1 VDGAS
6 QALSVVVSWAEY
18 WNRKTT
24 IYVNARHSGVH
35 YERISRDI
43 LKHVPGP
50 GARVVDYGCG
60 DTLSAHKV
68 AAACRHLFLCDAA
81 STVRAS
87 LAARYAG
94 CSNISVISPLEYE
107 RLDAGSVDTII
118 VNSVV
123 QYLSAA
129 EFSRLLASARDKL
142 SCEGCLVLGDI
153 VPRHVSPLRDA
164 MELLRF
170 AVANGFLLAAAVGLV
185 KSSLSSY
192 PRLRREAG
200 FLQFDEAEMLRQ
212 LEQAGFVAERRYP
225 NIGHN
230 TARMTFVAA
239 APNGRAWRDRDG
251 RHRASTAG
259 AQKAQERVHR
269 VGTLGPTDYRLAA
282 CLFAAVWLFLSLPWL
297 SGAATIPYDAK
308 ALFQAQL
315 QFLANALHSGQSPFW
330 NPSAFVGVPQIADP
344 QSLIFSPAILLAWLE
359 REPSFTHLDAYVLAL
374 LALGGLAVL
383 KFCQDR
389 GWHPAGGTVAAIAFA
404 FGASA
409 AWRVQH
415 IAQIQSLAFFA
426 LTLWLLARALDRSS
440 APYGALAGLAAGLM
454 VAKPDQVA
462 LLGCY
467 VLAGYCASHW
477 LLASNR
483 GLALRRSLRPLA
495 CGGLAAV
502 AVAALPVLLTYLFL
516 DASNRPAIAFS
527 EAARGSL
534 HPASLLTAVV
544 PDLFGVFDPGVAY
557 WGPYSETWDKN
568 ELTLSYNMSQMYI
581 GTLPMLLVLT
591 VGLTRGALWSRELRF
606 YAIAVAV
613 LVLYALGRYTPAF
626 DLFFTVVPGVSLFRR
641 PVDALFLLGALLS
654 VAAGY
659 LVHLWATA
667 SLPPASYRR
676 KALEAGLIAAI
687 LLAALATAW
696 SAGMTAIAWK
706 PVLLA
711 VAWIAAASLLLATP
725 VAWLGRSRRLAMV
738 APALL
743 LTGDLA
749 LNNGPNDATALSAS
763 SYEVLKLDCR
773 NDTIRFLKQ
782 HVRRADGSE
791 WRDRVELVGLGFEW
805 QNAALVHGFDGTL
818 GYNPFRLGDVSH
830 ATGARDYIAGPDQK
844 TFSPL
849 FPSYASTMAN
859 LLGLRFIAIGV
870 PIEQIDLRL
879 RPGELKLVART
890 SDAYIYENARAL
902 PRVLFVRDW
911 KQADFDALTDSG
923 GWPRFDPT
931 RTVLLEAAPAVDEG
945 ALVKLANNPVLS
957 SGVRIRHYENTKVV
971 IEVDAAQSGFV
982 VLHDVW
988 HPWWTADLD
997 GDDVPILRANVLFRA
1012 VQVPSG
1018 HHIVTFEFRP
1028 VSSAIAEVR
1037 DRLTGQAD

>member
-1 VDGAS
+1 MGGVP
-6 QALSVVVSWAEY
+6 EHP
-18 WNRKTT
+18 K
-24 IYVNARHSGVH
+24 SGVPPP
-35 YERISRDI
+35 
-43 LKHVPGP
+43 LTPP
-50 GARVVDYGCG
+50 RVVPK
-60 DTLSAHKV
+60 A
-68 AAACRHLFLCDAA
+68 
-81 STVRAS
+81 
-87 LAARYAG
+87 
-94 CSNISVISPLEYE
+94 
-107 RLDAGSVDTII
+107 
-118 VNSVV
+118 
-123 QYLSAA
+123 
-129 EFSRLLASARDKL
+129 
-142 SCEGCLVLGDI
+142 
-153 VPRHVSPLRDA
+153 
-164 MELLRF
+164 
-170 AVANGFLLAAAVGLV
+170 
-185 KSSLSSY
+185 
-192 PRLRREAG
+192 RLRRDGEG
-200 FLQFDEAEMLRQ
+200 NPD
-212 LEQAGFVAERRYP
+212 RRKW
-225 NIGHN
+225 GGESGG
-230 TARMTFVAA
+230 TS
-239 APNGRAWRDRDG
+239 APTG
-251 RHRASTAG
+251 
-259 AQKAQERVHR
+259 
-269 VGTLGPTDYRLAA
+269 YRLAA
-282 CLFAAVWLFLSLPWL
+282 CLFAGVWLFLSFPWL

-344 QSLIFSPAILLAWLE
+344 QSLIFSPAILLAYLE
-359 REPSFTHLDAYVLAL
+359 RAPSFAHLDAYVLAL
-374 LALGGLAVL
+374 LGLGGLAIL
-383 KFCQDR
+383 KLCQDR

-454 VAKPDQVA
+454 AVKPDQVA

-477 LLASNR
+477 LLAPNR
-483 GLALRRSLRPLA
+483 RLALRSSLRPLA
-495 CGGLAAV
+495 CCGVAAV

-534 HPASLLTAVV
+534 HPASLLTGLVA
-544 PDLFGVFDPGVAY
+544 DLFGAIDPAVAY
-557 WGPYSETWDKN
+557 WGPYSEAWDKN
-568 ELTLSYNMSQMYI
+568 ELTLSHNMSQVYI

-591 VGLTRGALWSRELRF
+591 VGLMRGAVWSRELRF

-613 LVLYALGRYTPAF
+613 LLLYALGRYTPAF
-626 DLFFTVVPGVSLFRR
+626 AVFFSTVPGVSLFRR
-641 PVDALFLLGALLS
+641 PVDALFPIGALLS

-667 SLPPASYRR
+667 SLPPASHRR

-696 SAGMTAIAWK
+696 SAGMTALAWK
-706 PVLLA
+706 PLA
-711 VAWIAAASLLLATP
+711 LAAAWIAAASLLLATP
-725 VAWLGRSRRLAMV
+725 AAWLARSRSLAV
-738 APALL
+738 AAPALL
-743 LTGDLA
+743 LAGDLA
-749 LNNGPNDATALSAS
+749 LNNGPNESTALPAS

-782 HVRRADGSE
+782 NVRRAHGSP

-818 GYNPFRLGDVSH
+818 GYNPFRLGDVSD

-844 TFSPL
+844 WFSPL

-859 LLGLRFIAIGV
+859 LLGLRFIVIGV
-870 PIEQIDLRL
+870 PIEQVDPRL
-879 RPGELKLVART
+879 RPGDLKLVART
-890 SDAYIYENARAL
+890 SDAYIYENPRAL
-902 PRVLFVRDW
+902 PRVLFVNDW
-911 KQADFDALTDSG
+911 KRVDFDALTESG
-923 GWPRFDPT
+923 DWPRFDST
-931 RTVLLEAAPAVDEG
+931 RTVLLEAAPAADDG
-945 ALVKLANNPVLS
+945 ALVKLANNPVRS
-957 SGVRIRHYENTKVV
+957 PGVRIRHYENTKVA

-988 HPWWTADLD
+988 HPWWTADID

-1012 VQVPSG
+1012 VQVPAG
-1018 HHIVTFEFRP
+1018 HHVVTFEFRP